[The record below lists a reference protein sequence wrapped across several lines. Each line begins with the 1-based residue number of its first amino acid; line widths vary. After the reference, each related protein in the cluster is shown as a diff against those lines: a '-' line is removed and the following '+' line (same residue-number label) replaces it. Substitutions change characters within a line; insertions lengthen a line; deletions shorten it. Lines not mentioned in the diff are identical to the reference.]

1 MADMK
6 DTRAD
11 QEKRLGPALFWQ
23 NELDQADQFERDWRE
38 RGMRVVERYR
48 DERGGSGVIG
58 PLSNRFNILWANTET
73 LKGALF
79 ARMAQPDVRRRF
91 ADPNPAGRQVAIVLE
106 RALSYGLDVY
116 DSARPLAAALED
128 YLLPGRGVIWVVY
141 EPIIIKEK
149 IKIEVDGE
157 DIAIAEEEEVER
169 LGDQRCRFEYVH
181 WQDYRESPGRRSE
194 DATWRARRHLFTRDD
209 LVGRG
214 FKDAYEIPL
223 NWMPDA
229 SERMADAQAEEIY
242 NRAEVWEI
250 WCKVTR
256 KRLFIATG
264 YKDVL
269 AEDEDPYD
277 LQGFFPTPTP
287 LIAVRTNNTSI
298 PVPEFTL
305 YQDQAEELD
314 RVTSRI
320 THLIEGLKRRGVY
333 DASVPE
339 LAHLA
344 VAGDNDF
351 VPSEN
356 FASLAQKG
364 GLAGAFQTEDI
375 SAVSVVL
382 NGLYTQRTQV
392 LQIIYDVTGL
402 SDILRGGGTKASETA
417 TAQQLKAQYGSMRL
431 RRRQDEIQKY
441 IRDLFRIKA
450 ELIAE
455 NYEPEILQRITG
467 MEVTDEMLEIMRNDK
482 LRDYQIDVETDST
495 VFADEEE
502 VKRTRIEFANV
513 FGNYLV
519 KAIEATRSAP
529 EITPIA
535 FEILKFVAGAWKI
548 GRNFEDV
555 IEQTEATVMQQLQAM
570 QQQPPQPS
578 PEQRIQEQKIMAEL
592 EREKLKQ
599 EGKLADIT
607 SRERSKAAEIQ
618 EDGRASDQRVRS
630 KEDLAMLDA
639 ELRMAE
645 SNQ

>member
-6 DTRAD
+6 DTQQD
-11 QEKRLGPALFWQ
+11 QEKLLGPALYWQ
-23 NELDQADQFERDWRE
+23 NELEKADQFERDWRE

-48 DERGGSGVIG
+48 DEREGRALIG
-58 PLSNRFNILWANTET
+58 PSNTRFNILWANTET
-73 LKGALF
+73 LKGALL
-79 ARMAQPDVRRRF
+79 ARMAEPDVRRRF
-91 ADPNPAGRQVAIVLE
+91 PDPNPAAREVAILLE

-116 DSARPLAAALED
+116 DGITPMKAALED
-128 YLLPGRGVIWVVY
+128 YLLPGRGVVWVVY
-141 EPIIIKEK
+141 EPVIIKEK

-157 DIAIAEEEEVER
+157 DVALDEVEEIER

-181 WQDYRESPGRRSE
+181 WQDYRESPSRRPE
-194 DATWRARRHLFTRDD
+194 DVTWRARRHLFTRDD
-209 LVGRG
+209 LIGRG
-214 FKDAYEIPL
+214 FKDAHEIPL
-223 NWMPDA
+223 NWMPDTN
-229 SERMADAQAEEIY
+229 EDNADYEEIY

-269 AEDEDPYD
+269 AEDDDPYELED
-277 LQGFFPTPTP
+277 FFPTPTP

-305 YQDQAEELD
+305 YQDQADELD
-314 RVTSRI
+314 RVTNRI
-320 THLIEGLKRRGVY
+320 TYLIEGLKRRGVY

-339 LAHLA
+339 LAQLA
-344 VAGDNDF
+344 MAGDNDF
-351 VPSEN
+351 VPSDN

-375 SAVSVVL
+375 SQVSAVV
-382 NGLYTQRTQV
+382 NGLYAQRMQV
-392 LQIIYDVTGL
+392 LQVIYEVTGI
-402 SDILRGGGTKASETA
+402 SDIIRGGGTKASETA

-431 RRRQDEIQKY
+431 RRRQDEIEKY
-441 IRDLFRIKA
+441 IRELYRIKA

-455 NYEPEILQRITG
+455 NYEPEILQRVTG

-482 LRDYQIDVETDST
+482 LRNYQIDVETDST

-502 VKRTRIEFANV
+502 TKRTRMEFASV
-513 FGNYLV
+513 FGDYLI
-519 KAIEATRSAP
+519 KAIEATRAAP

-555 IEQTEATVMQQLQAM
+555 INETEATVMQQLQAM

-578 PEQRIQEQKIMAEL
+578 PEEAIQQQKIMAEL

-599 EGKLADIT
+599 EGKLADIS

-618 EDGRASDQRVRS
+618 EESRASDERIRS
-630 KEDLAMLDA
+630 KEDLAMLEA
-639 ELRMAE
+639 EMRMAE
-645 SNQ
+645 RDQ

>member
-1 MADMK
+1 M
-6 DTRAD
+6 
-11 QEKRLGPALFWQ
+11 
-23 NELDQADQFERDWRE
+23 
-38 RGMRVVERYR
+38 
-48 DERGGSGVIG
+48 
-58 PLSNRFNILWANTET
+58 
-73 LKGALF
+73 
-79 ARMAQPDVRRRF
+79 
-91 ADPNPAGRQVAIVLE
+91 
-106 RALSYGLDVY
+106 
-116 DSARPLAAALED
+116 
-128 YLLPGRGVIWVVY
+128 PGRGVIWVVY
-141 EPIIIKEK
+141 EPVIIKEK

-157 DIAIAEEEEVER
+157 DIAIAEEEEIER

-181 WQDYRESPGRRSE
+181 WQDYRESPSRRAE

-209 LVGRG
+209 LIGRG
-214 FKDAYEIPL
+214 FKDAHEIPL
-223 NWMPDA
+223 SWMPDTN
-229 SERMADAQAEEIY
+229 EDNADYEEIY

-264 YKDVL
+264 YPDVL
-269 AEDEDPYD
+269 AEDDDPYE
-277 LQGFFPTPTP
+277 LEGFFPTPTP
-287 LIAVRTNNTSI
+287 LIAVRTNNTSV
-298 PVPEFTL
+298 PVPEFTM
-305 YQDQAEELD
+305 YQDQADELD
-314 RVTSRI
+314 RVTNRI
-320 THLIEGLKRRGVY
+320 TYLIEGLKRRGVY

-364 GLAGAFQTEDI
+364 GLAAAFQTEDI

-392 LQIIYDVTGL
+392 LQIIYEVTGI

-431 RRRQDEIQKY
+431 RRRQDDIQKY
-441 IRDLFRIKA
+441 VRDLFRIKA

-467 MEVTDEMLEIMRNDK
+467 LEVTDEMLEIMRNDK
-482 LRDYQIDVETDST
+482 LRNYQIDVETDST

-519 KAIEATRSAP
+519 KAIEATRAAP
-529 EITPIA
+529 EVTPIA

-555 IEQTEATVMQQLQAM
+555 IDQTEATVMQQLQAM
-570 QQQPPQPS
+570 QQQPQQPS
-578 PEQRIQEQKIMAEL
+578 PEERIQQEKIMAEL

-599 EGKLADIT
+599 EGKLADIS
-607 SRERSKAAEIQ
+607 SRERSKSAEIQ
-618 EDGRASDQRVRS
+618 EESRASDQRVQS

-645 SNQ
+645 RD

>member
-6 DTRAD
+6 DTQQD
-11 QEKRLGPALFWQ
+11 QEKLLGPALYWQ
-23 NELDQADQFERDWRE
+23 NELEKADQFERDWRE

-48 DERGGSGVIG
+48 DEREGRALIG
-58 PLSNRFNILWANTET
+58 PSNTRFNILWANTET
-73 LKGALF
+73 LKGALL
-79 ARMAQPDVRRRF
+79 ARMAEPDVRRRF
-91 ADPNPAGRQVAIVLE
+91 PDPNPAAREVAILLE

-116 DSARPLAAALED
+116 DGITPMKAALED
-128 YLLPGRGVIWVVY
+128 YLLPGRGVVWVVY
-141 EPIIIKEK
+141 EPVIIKEK

-157 DIAIAEEEEVER
+157 DVALDEVEEIER

-181 WQDYRESPGRRSE
+181 WQDYRESPSRRPE
-194 DATWRARRHLFTRDD
+194 DVTWRARRHLFTRDD
-209 LVGRG
+209 LIGRG
-214 FKDAYEIPL
+214 FKDAHEIPL
-223 NWMPDA
+223 NWMPDTN
-229 SERMADAQAEEIY
+229 EDNADYEEIY

-269 AEDEDPYD
+269 AEEDDPYELED
-277 LQGFFPTPTP
+277 FFPTPTP

-305 YQDQAEELD
+305 YQDQADELD
-314 RVTSRI
+314 RVTNRI
-320 THLIEGLKRRGVY
+320 TYLIEGLKRRGVY

-339 LAHLA
+339 LAQLA
-344 VAGDNDF
+344 MAGDNDF
-351 VPSEN
+351 VPSDN

-375 SAVSVVL
+375 SQVSAVL
-382 NGLYTQRTQV
+382 NGLYTQRMQV
-392 LQIIYDVTGL
+392 LQVIYEVTGI
-402 SDILRGGGTKASETA
+402 SDIIRGGGTKASETA

-431 RRRQDEIQKY
+431 RRRQDEIEKY
-441 IRDLFRIKA
+441 IRELYRIKA

-455 NYEPEILQRITG
+455 NYEPEILQRVTG

-482 LRDYQIDVETDST
+482 LRNYQIDVETDST

-502 VKRTRIEFANV
+502 TKRTRMEFASV
-513 FGNYLV
+513 FGDYLI
-519 KAIEATRSAP
+519 KAIEATRAAP

-555 IEQTEATVMQQLQAM
+555 INETEATVMQQLQAM

-578 PEQRIQEQKIMAEL
+578 PEEAIQQQKIMAEL

-599 EGKLADIT
+599 EGKLADIS

-618 EDGRASDQRVRS
+618 EESRASDERIRS
-630 KEDLAMLDA
+630 KEDLAMLEA
-639 ELRMAE
+639 EMRMAE
-645 SNQ
+645 RDQ

>member
-6 DTRAD
+6 DTQQD
-11 QEKRLGPALFWQ
+11 QEKLLGPALYWQ
-23 NELDQADQFERDWRE
+23 NELEKADQFERDWRE

-48 DERGGSGVIG
+48 DEREGRALIG
-58 PLSNRFNILWANTET
+58 PSNTRFNILWANTET
-73 LKGALF
+73 LKGALL
-79 ARMAQPDVRRRF
+79 ARMAEPDVRRRF
-91 ADPNPAGRQVAIVLE
+91 PDPNPAAREVAILLE

-116 DSARPLAAALED
+116 DGITPMKAALED
-128 YLLPGRGVIWVVY
+128 YLLPGRGVVWVVY
-141 EPIIIKEK
+141 EPVIIKEK

-157 DIAIAEEEEVER
+157 DVALDEVEEIER

-181 WQDYRESPGRRSE
+181 WQDYRESPSRRPE
-194 DATWRARRHLFTRDD
+194 DVTWRARRHLFTRDD
-209 LVGRG
+209 LIGRG
-214 FKDAYEIPL
+214 FKDAHEIPL
-223 NWMPDA
+223 NWMPDTN
-229 SERMADAQAEEIY
+229 EDNADYEEIY

-269 AEDEDPYD
+269 AEDDDPYELED
-277 LQGFFPTPTP
+277 FFPTPTP

-298 PVPEFTL
+298 PEPEFKL
-305 YQDQAEELD
+305 SQDQADELD
-314 RVTSRI
+314 RVTNRI
-320 THLIEGLKRRGVY
+320 TYLIEGLKRRGVY

-339 LAHLA
+339 LAQLA
-344 VAGDNDF
+344 MAGDNDF
-351 VPSEN
+351 VPSDN

-375 SAVSVVL
+375 SQVSAVL
-382 NGLYTQRTQV
+382 NGLYTQRMQV
-392 LQIIYDVTGL
+392 LQVIYEVTGI
-402 SDILRGGGTKASETA
+402 SDIIRGGGTKASETA

-431 RRRQDEIQKY
+431 RRRQDEIEKY
-441 IRDLFRIKA
+441 IRELYRIKA

-455 NYEPEILQRITG
+455 NYEPEILQRVTG

-482 LRDYQIDVETDST
+482 LRNYQIDVETDST

-502 VKRTRIEFANV
+502 TKRTRMEFASV
-513 FGNYLV
+513 FGDYLI
-519 KAIEATRSAP
+519 KAIEATRAAP

-555 IEQTEATVMQQLQAM
+555 INETEATVMQQLQAM

-578 PEQRIQEQKIMAEL
+578 PEEAIQQQKIMAEL
-592 EREKLKQ
+592 ERETLKQ
-599 EGKLADIT
+599 EGKLADIS

-618 EDGRASDQRVRS
+618 EESRASDERIRS
-630 KEDLAMLDA
+630 KEDLAMLEA
-639 ELRMAE
+639 EMRMAE
-645 SNQ
+645 RDQ

>member
-6 DTRAD
+6 DTQQD
-11 QEKRLGPALFWQ
+11 QEKLLGPALYWQ
-23 NELDQADQFERDWRE
+23 NELEKADQFERDWRE

-48 DERGGSGVIG
+48 DEREGRALIG
-58 PLSNRFNILWANTET
+58 PSNTRFNILWANTET
-73 LKGALF
+73 LKGALL
-79 ARMAQPDVRRRF
+79 ARMAEPDVRRRF
-91 ADPNPAGRQVAIVLE
+91 PDPNPAAREVAILLE

-116 DSARPLAAALED
+116 DGITPMKAALED
-128 YLLPGRGVIWVVY
+128 YLLPGRGVVWVVY
-141 EPIIIKEK
+141 EPVIIKEK

-157 DIAIAEEEEVER
+157 DVALDEVEEIER

-181 WQDYRESPGRRSE
+181 WQDYRESPSRRPE
-194 DATWRARRHLFTRDD
+194 DVTWRARRHLFTRDD
-209 LVGRG
+209 LIGRG
-214 FKDAYEIPL
+214 FKDAHEIPL
-223 NWMPDA
+223 NWMPDTN
-229 SERMADAQAEEIY
+229 EDNADYEEIY

-269 AEDEDPYD
+269 AEDDDPYELED
-277 LQGFFPTPTP
+277 FFPTPTP

-305 YQDQAEELD
+305 YQDQADELD
-314 RVTSRI
+314 RVTNRI
-320 THLIEGLKRRGVY
+320 TYLIEGLKRRGVY

-339 LAHLA
+339 LAQLA
-344 VAGDNDF
+344 MAGDNDF
-351 VPSEN
+351 VPSDN

-375 SAVSVVL
+375 SQVSAVL
-382 NGLYTQRTQV
+382 NGLYTQRMQV
-392 LQIIYDVTGL
+392 LQVIYEVTGI
-402 SDILRGGGTKASETA
+402 SDIIRGGGTKASETA

-431 RRRQDEIQKY
+431 RRRQDEIEKY
-441 IRDLFRIKA
+441 IRALYRIKA

-455 NYEPEILQRITG
+455 NYEPEILQRVTG

-482 LRDYQIDVETDST
+482 LRNYQIDVETDST

-502 VKRTRIEFANV
+502 TKRTRMEFASV
-513 FGNYLV
+513 FGDYLI
-519 KAIEATRSAP
+519 KAIEATRAAP

-535 FEILKFVAGAWKI
+535 FETLKFVAGAWKI

-555 IEQTEATVMQQLQAM
+555 INETEATVMQQLQAM

-578 PEQRIQEQKIMAEL
+578 PEEAIQQQKIMAEL

-599 EGKLADIT
+599 EGKLADIS

-618 EDGRASDQRVRS
+618 EESRASDERIRS
-630 KEDLAMLDA
+630 KEDLAMLEA
-639 ELRMAE
+639 EMRMAE
-645 SNQ
+645 RDQ